1 MGVMLSGNVMG
12 RGYEKRTYRG
22 RIRTQGLHAF
32 SVCVKETDLWVSAGQ
47 DLEKQARDLV
57 FQCRYEIESYIRTHP
72 LFKTALQPL
81 SPDPYA
87 PPVVKEMLETTAR
100 VGVGPMAAVAGAI
113 AEYVGTGLME
123 YSKEVIVE
131 NGGDIYLQADRPLTV
146 SIFAGDSPLSERVG
160 LGISENQMP
169 LGVCTSSGR
178 IGHSLS
184 LGISH
189 AVTIIAGSAT
199 LADSAATALANT
211 ILDRKDLEA
220 AAAAARDIT
229 GIMGG
234 VAILRDTMVSW
245 GDIALV
251 SL

>member
-1 MGVMLSGNVMG
+1 MGVTLSGDFMG

-22 RIRTQGLHAF
+22 KIRTQGLHLF
-32 SVCVKETDLWVSAGQ
+32 GVCVKETDLWISAGQ
-47 DLEKQARDLV
+47 DLEEKARDLV

-81 SPDPYA
+81 PPDPYA

-113 AEYVGTGLME
+113 AQYVGTGLME

-131 NGGDIYLQADRPLTV
+131 NGGDIYMQADRPLTV
-146 SIFAGDSPLSERVG
+146 SIFAGDSPLSARIG
-160 LGISENQMP
+160 LSIAEKQMP

-184 LGISH
+184 LGVSH
-189 AVTIIAGSAT
+189 AVTVLAGSAV

-211 ILDRKDLEA
+211 ILERNDLEA
-220 AAAAARDIT
+220 AAATACDIT
-229 GIMGG
+229 GIIGG
-234 VAILRDTMVSW
+234 VAILGNTMASW
-245 GDIALV
+245 GDVALV
-251 SL
+251 GL